1 MLITILVAVL
11 SFLLIGGVGWAFVG
25 HSDSSDRAVK
35 RAQAFGSPEEKARVA
50 RTKAAPAQTAEV
62 RRKQIMDQLKD
73 AERRERKARVTIGA
87 KLRQAGLSLSVRA
100 FWIISVV
107 LMVVVFAAF
116 LLLGQKWYWGFG
128 VGFVAGLGLPRWVV
142 GFLANRRVKKFTGE
156 FPDAVDVIV
165 RGIKSGLPVHDC
177 FKIIGKE
184 FGAPLGPE
192 FQRLVENVGMGMTL
206 EQALEKMY
214 ERMPTPELRFFT
226 IVLSIQAKTG
236 GNLAEA
242 LGNLSQVLRSRKLM
256 REKVKA
262 MSSEATA
269 SASIIGSLPIVVMLI
284 VLITT
289 PKYMMLM
296 FTDDRGHLMLLASA
310 VIMGLG
316 IFVMKKM
323 ISFKI

>member
-1 MLITILVAVL
+1 VLITILVAVL

-25 HSDSSDRAVK
+25 HSDSSDKAVK
-35 RAQAFGSPEEKARVA
+35 RAQAFGSPDEKSRVA

-107 LMVVVFAAF
+107 VMLVATGGI
-116 LLLGQKWYWGFG
+116 LLVAHNPLWAGLGGLA
-128 VGFVAGLGLPRWVV
+128 AGLGLPRWVV
-142 GFLANRRVKKFTGE
+142 GFLGNRRVKKFNSE

-184 FGAPLGPE
+184 FGVPLGPE

-206 EQALEKMY
+206 EQSLEKMY

-226 IVLSIQAKTG
+226 IVLSIQSKTG

-269 SASIIGSLPIVVMLI
+269 SASIIGSLPVVVMLI
-284 VLITT
+284 VLLTT
-289 PKYMMLM
+289 PKYMMVM
-296 FTDDRGHLMLLASA
+296 FIDDRGHMLLLISA
-310 VIMGLG
+310 VIMGIG

>member
-1 MLITILVAVL
+1 MLVTILIAVL
-11 SFLLIGGVGWAFVG
+11 GFALIGGLGWAFVG
-25 HSDSSDRAVK
+25 GGNSSEKAVK
-35 RAQAFGSPEEKARVA
+35 RAQSFATPEDKARG
-50 RTKAAPAQTAEV
+50 KLKGNAQQSAEV
-62 RRKQIMDQLKD
+62 RRKQIMVQLKE
-73 AERRERKARVTIGA
+73 AERRERKARVTINA
-87 KLRQAGLSLSVRA
+87 KLRQAGLTLSVRT
-100 FWIISVV
+100 FWIISLV
-107 LMVVVFAAF
+107 LMVVMT
-116 LLLGQKWYWGFG
+116 G
-128 VGFVAGLGLPRWVV
+128 VIFIVGHNILWAGGGGLAAGLGLPRWVV
-142 GFLANRRVKKFTGE
+142 GFLAGRRVKKFTGE

-206 EQALEKMY
+206 EQSLEKMY

-269 SASIIGSLPIVVMLI
+269 SASIIGSLPVVVMLI
-284 VLITT
+284 VLVTT
-289 PKYMMLM
+289 PKYMMVM

-310 VIMGLG
+310 VVMGLG
-316 IFVMKKM
+316 IFVMKRM

>member
-1 MLITILVAVL
+1 MLVTILIAVL
-11 SFLLIGGVGWAFVG
+11 GFVLVGGLGWVFVG
-25 HSDSSDRAVK
+25 AGDSRDKAVK
-35 RAQAFGSPEEKARVA
+35 RAQTFTAPEEKARAKV
-50 RTKAAPAQTAEV
+50 RGAPAQTAEI
-62 RRKQIMDQLKD
+62 RRKQIMVQLKE
-73 AERRERKARVTIGA
+73 AERRERKARVTIDA
-87 KLRQAGLSLSVRA
+87 KLRQAGLTLSVRD

-107 LMVVVFAAF
+107 IMVIVFAIF
-116 LLLGQKWYWGFG
+116 LVLRQKFYWGG
-128 VGFVAGLGLPRWVV
+128 GLGLTAGLGIPRWVV

-184 FGAPLGPE
+184 FGPPLGPE

-256 REKVKA
+256 REKIKA

-269 SASIIGSLPIVVMLI
+269 SASIIGSLPVVVMII

-289 PKYMMLM
+289 PKYMMVM
-296 FTDDRGHLMLLASA
+296 FTDDRGHLMLLACGVVMS
-310 VIMGLG
+310 MG
-316 IFVMKKM
+316 IFVMKRM